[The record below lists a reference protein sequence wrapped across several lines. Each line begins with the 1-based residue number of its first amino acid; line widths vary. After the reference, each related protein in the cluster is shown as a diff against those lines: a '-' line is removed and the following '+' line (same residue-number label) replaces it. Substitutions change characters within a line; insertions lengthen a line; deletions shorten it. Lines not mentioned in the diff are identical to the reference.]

1 MDAVRTFPALFLLL
15 GAWLC
20 SAPAQVPPAA
30 KTPPV
35 FSLLNLIR
43 APQPATLKIGS
54 EPVGEGQMSL
64 GFYTGI
70 VTWLPSVPLLVEAP
84 GFGALRIPFTPA
96 VGGECPLFVV
106 QDALEKPPGGG
117 EPKPVLKFI
126 SIANAKDRPASFTDG
141 LNLTSREILT
151 GNLGGKPVSL
161 EKGKRTRI
169 STANGFVLQMK
180 DSPEVAVSPSE
191 APGHL
196 LVIFYENLDGK
207 IEFAVTNDTLINP

>member
-1 MDAVRTFPALFLLL
+1 MDAVRTFPALFVLL

-20 SAPAQVPPAA
+20 SAPAQMPPAA
-30 KTPPV
+30 KNPPA

-43 APQPATLKIGS
+43 SPQPATLKIGS

-70 VTWLPSVPLLVEAP
+70 VTWLPSVPILVEAP

-96 VGGECPLFVV
+96 VGGECPLLVV

-117 EPKPVLKFI
+117 EPKPVLKYT
-126 SIANAKDRPASFTDG
+126 SVANAKDRPASFTDG

-169 STANGFVLQMK
+169 STANGFILEMK
-180 DSPEVAVSPSE
+180 ESPEVAVSPSE
-191 APGHL
+191 VPGGL
-196 LVIFYENLDGK
+196 LVIFYENLEGK
-207 IEFAVTNDTLINP
+207 VEFALTNDTLISP

>member
-1 MDAVRTFPALFLLL
+1 M
-15 GAWLC
+15 
-20 SAPAQVPPAA
+20 PPAA

-43 APQPATLKIGS
+43 SPQPATLKIGS

-70 VTWLPSVPLLVEAP
+70 VTWLPSVPLVVEAP
-84 GFGALRIPFTPA
+84 GFGSLRIPFTPA
-96 VGGECPLFVV
+96 GGGECPLLVV
-106 QDALEKPPGGG
+106 QDALEKPLGGG

-126 SIANAKDRPASFTDG
+126 TVTNAKDRPPHYADG
-141 LNLTSREILT
+141 LNLTTRETLT
-151 GNLGGKPVSL
+151 GDLGGKTVSL

-191 APGHL
+191 VPGGV
-196 LVIFYENLDGK
+196 LVIFYENLEAK
-207 IEFAVTNDTLINP
+207 IEFALTNDVLIRP